1 MKNSWNNLSRGR
13 KIVFAI
19 IASFVVLSL
28 VGALFGSDTTNTSN
42 PSNSSSDS
50 SIPQNPESAEDK
62 LAKAIR
68 DAAGDR
74 TNLEGYSDRIK
85 DLSITDEMVSIN
97 LMGSDNL
104 TEGLVK
110 GANRNLVLDAIK
122 AYQNAALTSEK
133 LSITIWFPMVD
144 NLGNAELDEVL
155 IYEFSSEQV
164 GKINPDGVDTKRMD
178 DDFADLY
185 TYIHPAF
192 EW

>member
-1 MKNSWNNLSRGR
+1 MKNSWDKLSRGK

-19 IASFVVLSL
+19 IASFVVLSS
-28 VGALFGSDTTNTSN
+28 VGALFGSDTTST
-42 PSNSSSDS
+42 SNSSDPFSDS
-50 SIPQNPESAEDK
+50 SISQNPESAEDK

-68 DAAGDR
+68 GEAGDT

-85 DLSITDEMVSIN
+85 ELSITDEMVSIS

-104 TEGLVK
+104 TEGLVR

-144 NLGNAELDEVL
+144 NLGNSELDEIL
-155 IYEFSSEQV
+155 IYEFSSDQIR
-164 GKINPDGVDTKRMD
+164 KIYPHGVDTKGMD
-178 DDFADLY
+178 ENFADLY

>member
-13 KIVFAI
+13 KIVCAM

-28 VGALFGSDTTNTSN
+28 VGALFGSDTTKTSN
-42 PSNSSSDS
+42 SSDSSSDS

-68 DAAGDR
+68 DEAGDR
-74 TNLEGYSDRIK
+74 TNIEGYSDRIK

-122 AYQNAALTSEK
+122 AYQNAELTSEK

-155 IYEFSSEQV
+155 IYEFSSEQI
-164 GKINPDGVDTKRMD
+164 GKINPAGVDTKRMD
-178 DDFADLY
+178 QDFADLY